1 MKRDSIEVKK
11 KFTYFLCPQITLTLS
26 NIVTNMVFIL
36 SVYNRNSSIFQAS
49 LVLVTSSFAQLFG
62 SAILTKFIDSYNR
75 KHLYKFS
82 LYFKFI
88 LLLFSYLYFENIGA
102 LFVIRFLLSLS
113 DSIISPVQSVILTQ
127 VLTDEYENRVKANGI
142 FYSTLQVFQT
152 CAWVVGIPVVKYLN
166 YNKALILAMLL
177 LVLCFILME
186 KIRLNEI
193 KIPTSKATYFQTI
206 KSGWHALINND
217 VVKTITL
224 LDLSET
230 IANVIWSQTFLLTFT
245 VTILNLDEKWWGY
258 QGSIY
263 FIGSIIGGIISAR
276 FAENIARYGGKII
289 FVSSLSVALF
299 TWLYTYNGVALVALA
314 LNFLIGFPYQIRDI
328 VEQSLLQESVT
339 NDSMGRV
346 FAIRQ
351 FLTTLLSMLTILL
364 ASSLAERF
372 GVRLIYIF
380 AAVIYSMTTI
390 WIAKSKLIKNL
401 RA

>member
-1 MKRDSIEVKK
+1 
-11 KFTYFLCPQITLTLS
+11 
-26 NIVTNMVFIL
+26 
-36 SVYNRNSSIFQAS
+36 
-49 LVLVTSSFAQLFG
+49 
-62 SAILTKFIDSYNR
+62 
-75 KHLYKFS
+75 
-82 LYFKFI
+82 
-88 LLLFSYLYFENIGA
+88 
-102 LFVIRFLLSLS
+102 
-113 DSIISPVQSVILTQ
+113 
-127 VLTDEYENRVKANGI
+127 
-142 FYSTLQVFQT
+142 
-152 CAWVVGIPVVKYLN
+152 
-166 YNKALILAMLL
+166 MLL

-263 FIGSIIGGIISAR
+263 FIGSIIGGIISVR